1 MTSSTADCGNSSV
14 GNNSACS
21 RLSIIQEQIDSSE
34 TSNGGQVVA
43 FDDLRRDYKDA
54 IQCIVHCESL
64 IKTLESQL
72 TTKDDIISSLEEKI
86 IQMSLELASAKAN
99 EDELQLIQRRQ
110 SLGMMDSS
118 IHSAGDVRRRSTMTE
133 LDSSIT
139 SGAAAHKVHRP
150 SWSCD
155 DDDNINDDDSYS
167 DEDYNYEEDSLGGV
181 EDGFQQGLNNV
192 NITPPSPTRKEQTK
206 DRRNLGARTM
216 STPIN
221 SEPESSI
228 PKAENTRAFAKSLPG
243 GIDSSISD
251 KNDLD
256 EEWESAREN
265 PIDESTSSRGIL
277 GLFTRQRSGSRT
289 RRRSSTNDNMDTSH
303 SDREGLDESTSSRG
317 WGGLFQRKPRK
328 DSQKEVEDDVEEPI
342 SFETQMND
350 IANKNP
356 RRGMSKARVERQKSN
371 RNFLSAV
378 CFPDEEEDLTKGL
391 NERSFVKQLKELKE
405 HDEKEVARRVSLK
418 DSSRSL
424 EKACG
429 LIMAEEANL
438 ALANDNMT
446 AVQRTIARREAM
458 KKRRVQASGASTHL
472 RQPPD
477 RGMARE
483 GSSWY

>member
-1 MTSSTADCGNSSV
+1 MTSSADCGNSSV
-14 GNNSACS
+14 GNNSACSSS

-34 TSNGGQVVA
+34 TSNGGQVA

-150 SWSCD
+150 SWSCED
-155 DDDNINDDDSYS
+155 DDINDDDSYS

-221 SEPESSI
+221 SEPESSL

-243 GIDSSISD
+243 GIDSSLSD

-265 PIDESTSSRGIL
+265 PIDDSTSSRGIL

-317 WGGLFQRKPRK
+317 WGGLFQRKPRR
-328 DSQKEVEDDVEEPI
+328 DSRKEVEDDVEEPPL
-342 SFETQMND
+342 SFEAQMND
-350 IANKNP
+350 IGNP
-356 RRGMSKARVERQKSN
+356 RRGMSKARVQRQQSN

-405 HDEKEVARRVSLK
+405 HDEKEAARRVSLK

-429 LIMAEEANL
+429 IIMAEEANL

-458 KKRRVQASGASTHL
+458 KKRRAMQAGAGRL
-472 RQPPD
+472 PQD